1 VNIARRSFPA
11 LFTTTS
17 SLRVPLS
24 YINLR
29 FCLRYFSI
37 LNGLE
42 PQPKQLYA
50 HALPFLENRPS
61 DPFLIVK
68 NLESHLQDKALM
80 ALKTS
85 ADHQIEN
92 CPAVQTY
99 AFRRLSPTVLRMT
112 EVYQDSNMF
121 WNHIPRGSYVEEKV
135 QILFD
140 SSIRANSSGVGVGD
154 LPEGIEASITMMKG
168 SSSPL
173 VEGFVGRSGAAFG
186 ETSPSFLALTI
197 PSGFADEA
205 STDFTKSQAAS
216 FTKLF
221 SASPAVRTCALF
233 RSVKDAT
240 IIIVAD
246 SCAAITGP
254 LYMRSKRLLEPLFQR
269 FDIAKFSAELS
280 GEVSAECKEQFS
292 KIGIQFESHPLV
304 AGYVVHPSV
313 LAGSYTPASKPEA
326 APESGPNSFS
336 ALPKISLFELVNDPH
351 SGEPKMIRFAPN
363 APGRSA
369 HKYGSSSTA
378 TKSAEDGN
386 QEVPLLHI
394 VRKLSSYGATDIE
407 LPVDKLYGLLERLRW
422 WQRSLV
428 LLNRFLSSSK
438 ESSLSAEE
446 QYQVERFV
454 QILSGYGYPPRAKD
468 TSVIIPGL
476 DELIQTI
483 EWVWRDVI
491 QPARES
497 LASARQIP
505 YRALM
510 EAFPIGSFVIGQ
522 AGGLAGAPVAYRV
535 MDSYMSSQRSMF
547 GGTKY
552 NFTVGLEFVVNFGEH
567 FCVCAFEEKIEEY
580 EGDRDVSTLPLV
592 PLSVR
597 PLDGPTLQRRGKDV
611 AALGTA
617 PVYRAYS
624 SGSFFAHRSA
634 RDGSAAA
641 GLHQAGAGRCMVD
654 NERGLLLG
662 HAPGV
667 SFDGAGTAIQNT
679 LKVYRV
685 AVRAG
690 SDNDSDAAKQER
702 IKNAQLQLFKHLPE
716 HMQLITWPAVV
727 AYSFT
732 WKTWG
737 HVLSSG
743 LAPIQFSDEPWEQLV
758 LPPRTKELLYA
769 SARFNQSGA
778 PGVSDIIKGK
788 SQGALY
794 LLYGPPGTGK
804 TLTVEAISEKFH
816 LPLYT
821 VSLGE
826 LGTSAQEVDSA
837 INNILALCAQWKA
850 VVLLD
855 EGDALLEQREK
866 GHLQLNSLTGV
877 LLRSLENFDGQL
889 YMTSNRL
896 QHIDKA
902 VLSRVTLALKYDALD
917 AAARSTLWTNTLKRA
932 NVDLSNVNI
941 AKLAGYE
948 VSGRELLHVVKL
960 ALALAYHR
968 GCAVDQGIL
977 EAALEE
983 SLEFRS
989 HFPDTKY

>member
-1 VNIARRSFPA
+1 MASAKPGNPA
-11 LFTTTS
+11 APIILHFEWTGTS
-17 SLRVPLS
+17 V
-24 YINLR
+24 
-29 FCLRYFSI
+29 
-37 LNGLE
+37 E
-42 PQPKQLYA
+42 A
-50 HALPFLENRPS
+50 T
-61 DPFLIVK
+61 
-68 NLESHLQDKALM
+68 DKALA

-85 ADHQIEN
+85 VDHQVAH

-99 AFRRLSPTVLRMT
+99 SFRRLSGTVLRMT
-112 EVYQDSNMF
+112 EVYQDANIF
-121 WNHIPRGSYVEEKV
+121 WNHVPRASHVEEKL
-135 QILFD
+135 QALFD
-140 SSIRANSSGVGVGD
+140 PSIRANSSGVGVGD
-154 LPEGIEASITMMKG
+154 LSEGIEVSISMMKG
-168 SSSPL
+168 TSSPL
-173 VEGFVGRSGAAFG
+173 VAGFVARSGIACGA
-186 ETSPSFLALTI
+186 TSPSFLVLNI
-197 PSGFADEA
+197 PSGFANEA
-205 STDFTKSQAAS
+205 STEFTKSKVAPIIR
-216 FTKLF
+216 LF
-221 SASPAVRTCALF
+221 QEAPAVRTCALF
-233 RSVKDAT
+233 RAGQDAT
-240 IIIVAD
+240 VLIISD
-246 SCAAITGP
+246 SCGSITGT
-254 LYMRSKRLLEPLFQR
+254 LSGRGKSLLEPLFER
-269 FDIAKFSAELS
+269 FDATKFSAELS
-280 GEVSAECKEQFS
+280 GDVSVECKEQFT
-292 KIGIQFESHPLV
+292 KIGIKFDCYPLA

-313 LAGSYTPASKPEA
+313 LAGSYVAPKQTLAQNTVEDSSETIPAP
-326 APESGPNSFS
+326 PT
-336 ALPKISLFELVNDPH
+336 ISLFEIVNDPH

-369 HKYGSSSTA
+369 HKYSSTGSSASVKSTA
-378 TKSAEDGN
+378 EEGSL
-386 QEVPLLHI
+386 EVPLLHV

-407 LPVDKLYGLLERLRW
+407 LPLDRLYGLLERLRW

-428 LLNRFLSSSK
+428 LLNRFLISTK
-438 ESSLSAEE
+438 ESSLSPEE

-468 TSVIIPGL
+468 TSVMIPGL
-476 DELIQTI
+476 DVLIQSI
-483 EWVWRDVI
+483 EWVWRDSI

-497 LASARQIP
+497 LASTAAGQIA

-510 EAFPIGSFVIGQ
+510 EAFPIGSYVIGQ

-535 MDSYMSSQRSMF
+535 IDSYMSSQRSMF
-547 GGTKY
+547 GGTKF
-552 NFTVGLEFVVNFGEH
+552 NFTLGLEFVVNFGEH

-580 EGDRDVSTLPLV
+580 EGDRDLSTLPLV
-592 PLSVR
+592 PLNAR
-597 PLDGPTLQRRGKDV
+597 PHDGPVLQRRGKDV

-690 SDNDSDAAKQER
+690 SDNDSEAAKQER

-716 HMQLITWPAVV
+716 HMELITWPAVV

-743 LAPIQFSDEPWEQLV
+743 LSPIQFSDEPWEQLV
-758 LPPRTKELLYA
+758 LPTRTKELLFA
-769 SARFNQSGA
+769 SARYNLSGA

-804 TLTVEAISEKFH
+804 TLTVEAISEKFR

-826 LGTSAQEVDSA
+826 LGTSAQEVDGA
-837 INNILALCAQWKA
+837 INNILSLCAQWKA
-850 VVLLD
+850 IVLLD

-889 YMTSNRL
+889 YITSNRL
-896 QHIDKA
+896 QHIDRA

-917 AAARSTLWTNTLKRA
+917 AAARSSLWRNTLKRA
-932 NVDLSNVNI
+932 NVDLSKVNI
-941 AKLAGYE
+941 DKLASYE

-968 GCAVDQGIL
+968 ESTVSQDII

-989 HFPDTKY
+989 HFPDNKY